1 MGNTNINNMSI
12 EQLKAIAYDVVKQR
26 IIAEQNLMQIERAIE
41 QKQQVIQKETE
52 KKEKKK

>member
-12 EQLKAIAYDVVKQR
+12 EQLKAVAYDVVKQR
-26 IIAEQNLMQIERAIE
+26 LIAEQNLSQIERAIE
-41 QKQQVIQKETE
+41 QKQQAIQKETA